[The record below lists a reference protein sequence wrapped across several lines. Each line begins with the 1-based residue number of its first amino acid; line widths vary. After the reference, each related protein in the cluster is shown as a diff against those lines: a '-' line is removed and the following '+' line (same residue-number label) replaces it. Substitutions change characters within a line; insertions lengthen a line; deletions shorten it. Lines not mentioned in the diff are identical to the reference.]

1 MSKQV
6 IVNKLIDEIENL
18 SASNL
23 ELIGNIFLE
32 NITGR
37 IFQHHGTNRN
47 GRPVGHTVDSL
58 STDSLSIAEY
68 STEEDYFS
76 GKMFFGKIENDI
88 IHAKSFIGTGELVK
102 IYLICSKLEK
112 TSFRENFNKT
122 DLFKDNQKILEIW
135 GAGDLADK
143 IFDISITNT
152 SFKDKISKYLPA
164 FHRELE
170 SYADYGDTPYE
181 LDDNYI
187 RNQDFIN
194 EIDSTISNKHIC
206 VITGISGSGKTQ
218 LAMDYFQQKKKKYED
233 YIWFDGSELTESS
246 NLRDVK
252 KERLGQPV
260 NLIGSFC
267 SHKTLLVIDN
277 LNFKVTAHLFEDC
290 VKGFDLGS
298 TIIIT
303 SQIKSEINNYVMPDY
318 SPDSLLRMLGTAS
331 DLAKEFIKKIKL
343 PVVLTT
349 IKTISHNNS
358 DEIEILIKEIFED
371 PSSASDINA
380 RNVLK
385 KVLRKLDDK
394 DVLIRLCNTGIK
406 KWDISLLQ
414 KYIKLQKYKNL
425 ETLSLIKINSITKV
439 VQIHDFIFECMQSDN
454 EMNIFMNFLSDEI
467 GILKGIVTDSLLR
480 QIHLC
485 YPQIEEYCLSQSELK
500 NSWLTY
506 GFLQVESEHK
516 EKIASRLWDKKLT
529 DVTTLEEIRSLVDA
543 KETKIFYTEDSD
555 GERRELLEEL
565 LEAVKPFFE
574 QKEITLIL
582 LHHIGKCY
590 RRLKQ
595 FKESIDYLSKAI
607 SIDEKFYPSHL
618 QIAKCSIQDREK
630 RFLEQGSNAM
640 KYILAD
646 IFSRKS
652 IPFRISLSAI
662 SDLRSFPNIYNSFIE
677 DEIYYLKQILSSASF
692 EGFQQYY
699 EAFGAFISMFSW
711 KFPEICKSL
720 FEENKKILV
729 LSPEHQERKQWIN
742 ICEALTNIYNCYKS
756 EKFGENIKEIIIQ
769 YCEKISNESPGND
782 YAIKTVAKAL
792 FNIERYEESIQI
804 VDSFN
809 EPSHFML
816 RWKAYSELCSNK
828 EECVITAEKVV
839 QLNEN
844 DPGTERYLSSNY
856 ALLSDCYRFKNDKE
870 KCLEYLD
877 KAIFI
882 CEDAKYKM
890 QLEVKRQQYKNKEK

>member
-18 SASNL
+18 SATNL

-32 NITGR
+32 NITGK

-58 STDSLSIAEY
+58 STDLLSIAEY

-76 GKMFFGKIENDI
+76 GKTSFEKIENDI
-88 IHAKSFIGTGELVK
+88 THAKTFIGTGELVK
-102 IYLICSKLEK
+102 IYLICSQLEK
-112 TSFRENFNKT
+112 NSFRETFNKT
-122 DLFKDNQKILEIW
+122 DLFKDNQKIIEIW
-135 GAGDLADK
+135 GACDLADK

-152 SFKDKISKYLPA
+152 SFKDKISKYLPD
-164 FHRELE
+164 FYRELE

-181 LDDNYI
+181 LDNNYI

-194 EIDSTISNKHIC
+194 EIDSAISKKHIC

-218 LAMDYFQQKKKKYED
+218 LAIDYFQQKKRNYED
-233 YIWFDGSELTESS
+233 YIWFDGSELTENS
-246 NLRDVK
+246 NLREVK

-260 NLIGSFC
+260 NLIGAFC

-277 LNFKVTAHLFEDC
+277 LNFKVTARLFEDC
-290 VKGFDLGS
+290 TKGFNLGS

-318 SPDSLLRMLGTAS
+318 SSDSLLRMLGTSS
-331 DLAKEFIKKIKL
+331 DLANEFIKKIKL

-349 IKTISHNNS
+349 IKTSSLNK
-358 DEIEILIKEIFED
+358 DEIEILIKEILED

-380 RNVLK
+380 KHVLQNVLN
-385 KVLRKLDDK
+385 KLDDK
-394 DVLIRLCNTGIK
+394 DALIRLCNTGIK

-454 EMNIFMNFLSDEI
+454 EINTFMNFLSDEI
-467 GILKGIVTDSLLR
+467 GRLKGIVTDSLLR

-516 EKIASRLWDKKLT
+516 KKIASRLWDKKLT
-529 DVTTLEEIRSLVDA
+529 DVTILEEIRSLVDA
-543 KETKIFYTEDSD
+543 KETKIFCTEDSD
-555 GERRELLEEL
+555 GERRKLLEEL
-565 LEAVKPFFE
+565 LEAKKKFSE
-574 QKEITLIL
+574 QKEIELIL

-595 FKESIDYLSKAI
+595 FKESVDYLSKAI
-607 SIDEKFYPSHL
+607 TIDNYFYPSYL
-618 QIAKCSIQDREK
+618 QIVKCSIQEK
-630 RFLEQGSNAM
+630 RKSFYDQGISAM
-640 KYILAD
+640 KHILAD
-646 IFSRKS
+646 IFARKV
-652 IPFRISLSAI
+652 IPFRISLSTI
-662 SDLRSFPNIYNSFIE
+662 SDLRSFSDIYRAFSI
-677 DEIYYLKQILSSASF
+677 DEIIYIKQILSMASF

-699 EAFGAFISMFSW
+699 EALGAFISMFSW
-711 KFPEICKSL
+711 NFPDICKSI
-720 FEENKKILV
+720 FEENKRILV
-729 LSPEHQERKQWIN
+729 LTPDLQEKKQWIN
-742 ICEALTNIYNCYKS
+742 ICEALTNEYGRYKT
-756 EKFGENIKEIIIQ
+756 EKIGENIKNIIIQ
-769 YCEKISNESPGND
+769 YCEKIPKEYKENE
-782 YAIKTVAKAL
+782 YASKTVAKAL
-792 FNIERYEESIQI
+792 FNIERYEDAIKI
-804 VDSFN
+804 VDNFN

-816 RWKAYSELCSNK
+816 RWKAYSELRSNK
-828 EECVITAEKVV
+828 EECVSTAEKVV

-844 DPGTERYLSSNY
+844 DPVTERYLSSNY

>member
-76 GKMFFGKIENDI
+76 GKISFGKIENDI

-170 SYADYGDTPYE
+170 TYADYGDTPYE

-349 IKTISHNNS
+349 IKTISHNNN

-385 KVLRKLDDK
+385 KVLSKLDDK

-454 EMNIFMNFLSDEI
+454 EINIFMNFLSDEI
-467 GILKGIVTDSLLR
+467 GRLKGIVTDSLLR

-485 YPQIEEYCLSQSELK
+485 YSQIEEYCLSQSELK
-500 NSWLTY
+500 NSWITY

-516 EKIASRLWDKKLT
+516 EKIASRLWNKKLK
-529 DVTTLEEIRSLVDA
+529 DAKTLEEVRSLVDA
-543 KETKIFYTEDSD
+543 KETKIFCTEDSD
-555 GERRELLEEL
+555 GERRKLLEEL
-565 LEAVKPFFE
+565 LEAKKKFSE
-574 QKEITLIL
+574 QKEIELIL

-595 FKESIDYLSKAI
+595 FKESVDYLSKAI
-607 SIDEKFYPSHL
+607 TIDNYFYPS
-618 QIAKCSIQDREK
+618 
-630 RFLEQGSNAM
+630 
-640 KYILAD
+640 
-646 IFSRKS
+646 
-652 IPFRISLSAI
+652 
-662 SDLRSFPNIYNSFIE
+662 
-677 DEIYYLKQILSSASF
+677 
-692 EGFQQYY
+692 
-699 EAFGAFISMFSW
+699 
-711 KFPEICKSL
+711 
-720 FEENKKILV
+720 
-729 LSPEHQERKQWIN
+729 
-742 ICEALTNIYNCYKS
+742 
-756 EKFGENIKEIIIQ
+756 
-769 YCEKISNESPGND
+769 
-782 YAIKTVAKAL
+782 
-792 FNIERYEESIQI
+792 
-804 VDSFN
+804 
-809 EPSHFML
+809 
-816 RWKAYSELCSNK
+816 
-828 EECVITAEKVV
+828 
-839 QLNEN
+839 
-844 DPGTERYLSSNY
+844 
-856 ALLSDCYRFKNDKE
+856 YRR
-870 KCLEYLD
+870 L
-877 KAIFI
+877 
-882 CEDAKYKM
+882 
-890 QLEVKRQQYKNKEK
+890 

>member
-1 MSKQV
+1 MSKQI

-18 SASNL
+18 SATNL

-32 NITGR
+32 NITGK

-58 STDSLSIAEY
+58 STDSVYIAEY
-68 STEEDYFS
+68 STEEDYFF
-76 GKMFFGKIENDI
+76 GKTSFKKIENDI
-88 IHAKSFIGTGELVK
+88 THAKTFIGTGELVK
-102 IYLICSKLEK
+102 IFLICSQLEK
-112 TSFRENFNKT
+112 TTFRENFYES
-122 DLFKDNQKILEIW
+122 DLFKNNQKIIEIW

-152 SFKDKISKYLPA
+152 AFKNKISAYLPD
-164 FHRELE
+164 FYREIE

-194 EIDSTISNKHIC
+194 DIDSIICQKHIC

-218 LAMDYFQQKKKKYED
+218 LAMDYFQQKKKIYED
-233 YIWFDGSELTESS
+233 YIWFDGSELTETS

-267 SHKTLLVIDN
+267 SYKTLLVIDN
-277 LNFKVTAHLFEDC
+277 LNFKVTERLFEDC
-290 VKGFDLGS
+290 AKGFDLGS

-318 SPDSLLRMLGTAS
+318 SPKTLLQMLGTSS
-331 DLAKEFIKKIKL
+331 DLAKEFIQKIKL

-349 IKTISHNNS
+349 IKTSSHNKK
-358 DEIEILIKEIFED
+358 DEIEILINEIIEE

-380 RNVLK
+380 KNVLK
-385 KVLRKLDDK
+385 KVLNKLDDK
-394 DVLIRLCNTGIK
+394 DALIRLCNTGIK
-406 KWDISLLQ
+406 KWDVTLLQ

-425 ETLSLIKINSITKV
+425 ETLSLIKINTITKV
-439 VQIHDFIFECMQSDN
+439 VQIHDFIFECMQSEN
-454 EMNIFMNFLSDEI
+454 EINTFMNFLSKEI
-467 GILKGIVTDSLLR
+467 ESQKGIVTDSLLR

-485 YPQIEEYCLSQSELK
+485 YPQIEEYCLSQKELK

-506 GFLQVESEHK
+506 GFLQVESEQK

-543 KETKIFYTEDSD
+543 KETKIFCTEDSD
-555 GERRELLEEL
+555 GERKKLLGEL
-565 LEAVKPFFE
+565 LEALNHFSKHN
-574 QKEITLIL
+574 EISLIL

-595 FKESIDYLSKAI
+595 FKESIYYLSRAI
-607 SIDEKFYPSHL
+607 SLDEKFYPSYL
-618 QIAKCSIQDREK
+618 QIAKCSIQDSEK
-630 RFLEQGSNAM
+630 SFLEQGSKAM

-646 IFSRKS
+646 IFARKLL
-652 IPFRISLSAI
+652 PFRISLSVI
-662 SDLRSFPNIYNSFIE
+662 SDLRSFPIIYEAFGE
-677 DEIYYLKQILSSASF
+677 GEIVYLKQILSMASF
-692 EGFQQYY
+692 EGLQQYY

-711 KFPEICKSL
+711 RFPDICKSL
-720 FEENKKILV
+720 FEENRKLLV
-729 LSPEHQERKQWIN
+729 LLPELQERKQWVN
-742 ICEALTNIYNCYKS
+742 ICDTLTNAYTRYKS
-756 EKFGENIKEIIIQ
+756 EKFGKKIKEIIIQ
-769 YCEKISNESPGND
+769 YCEKISKDSPKKEYD
-782 YAIKTVAKAL
+782 IKTVAKAL
-792 FNIERYEESIQI
+792 FYIERYEESILL
-804 VDSFN
+804 VDNFHK
-809 EPSHFML
+809 PSHFML
-816 RWKAYSELCSNK
+816 RWKAYSELRLSK

-839 QLNEN
+839 LLNER
-844 DPGTERYLSSNY
+844 DPKAERYLSSNY
-856 ALLSDCYRFKNDKE
+856 ELLSDCYQLKNDKE

-877 KAIFI
+877 KAISI
-882 CEDAKYKM
+882 CSNAKYKK
-890 QLEVKRQQYKNKEK
+890 QLEEKRLKFQ